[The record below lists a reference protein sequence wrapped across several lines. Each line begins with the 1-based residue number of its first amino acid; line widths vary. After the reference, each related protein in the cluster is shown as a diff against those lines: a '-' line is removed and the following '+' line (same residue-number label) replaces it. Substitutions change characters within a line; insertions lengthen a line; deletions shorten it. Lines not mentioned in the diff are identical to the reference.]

1 MKICIVER
9 ISKAELRPKEQNK
22 EAESC
27 RVNLWHEVVE
37 RAMEIKIDTRTE
49 LKKIKKSGQARLLY
63 VFDINHNIPTT

>member
-27 RVNLWHEVVE
+27 RVNLWNEVVE

-49 LKKIKKSGQARLLY
+49 LKKLKRVGKLGCFMSL
-63 VFDINHNIPTT
+63 T